1 MDPVLIL
8 IDTDVLIDMSHGV
21 EDAIQALEKTEADD
35 DPAISVI
42 TQLELVVGCRNQREF
57 RSMERFFDRFRIIR
71 ANEPISDRAVDLL
84 RQYRLSHGLL
94 LPDSLIAATAL
105 VHGVPF
111 LTKNQ
116 KHFRPIEGLHLLPY
130 PFQLTPGR

>member
-1 MDPVLIL
+1 VDPLLIL
-8 IDTDVLIDMSHGV
+8 IDTDVLIDVSHGV
-21 EDAIQALEKTEADD
+21 DDAMETLERAEAED

-42 TQLELVVGCRNQREF
+42 TQLELVVGCRNQREL

-71 ANEPISDRAVDLL
+71 ANESISDKAVDLL
-84 RQYRLSHGLL
+84 RQYRLAHGLL

-105 VHGVPF
+105 IHDVPF

-116 KHFRPIEGLHLLPY
+116 KHFRPVQGLKLLPY
-130 PFQLTPGR
+130 PY